1 MFHRISG
8 TTAISGAVDSSFTL
22 VEEKRGSGRA
32 RLTCVGRDIEYREL
46 ELRRSD
52 ENVWELGSD
61 SREEPVLRED
71 RIVVLL
77 SAFMS
82 TRTIF
87 IGTPTELSEKI
98 DPDKSEGVTPKKIS
112 RMILQSVE
120 ALRKNGIAAVIR
132 RSNGKRVIEL
142 RRADSVD
149 LEGAGEIVPID
160 PVADQ
165 VLTNQS
171 ANRAEDA
178 DSSLLGGQA
187 SRPAIRRPPFRG
199 AAPNPAPAGEK
210 EEPCRE

>member
-1 MFHRISG
+1 M
-8 TTAISGAVDSSFTL
+8 
-22 VEEKRGSGRA
+22 
-32 RLTCVGRDIEYREL
+32 
-46 ELRRSD
+46 
-52 ENVWELGSD
+52 WELVSD

-98 DPDKSEGVTPKKIS
+98 DPDRIEGITPKKIS
-112 RMILQSVE
+112 RLILQSID
-120 ALRKNGIAAVIR
+120 ALSKNGIQATVR

-160 PVADQ
+160 PVEALCGD
-165 VLTNQS
+165 L
-171 ANRAEDA
+171 RAVC
-178 DSSLLGGQA
+178 
-187 SRPAIRRPPFRG
+187 RC
-199 AAPNPAPAGEK
+199 GE
-210 EEPCRE
+210 